1 MRVSKILSDSLCHK
15 CGLQG
20 GKAWEIKGCA
30 GQFVTDFEHD
40 AREIEICLNKGVSG
54 PDLYHLVSLVA
65 LWSMD
70 WRRADQKLGI

>member
-1 MRVSKILSDSLCHK
+1 M
-15 CGLQG
+15 
-20 GKAWEIKGCA
+20 
-30 GQFVTDFEHD
+30 TDFEHD
-40 AREIEICLNKGVSG
+40 AWEIEICLNKGVSG